1 MSISRVVA
9 RPLLSAMF
17 IAGGY
22 DAIRNPGGK
31 VKKAEPVALPVAE
44 KLPLLPQDAEKL
56 VQLNG
61 AVMVAAG
68 SLMAIGK
75 FRRLAAL
82 ALIASIVPTTYA
94 GHRFWE
100 EDDEATK
107 AQQRIHFLKNLGLL
121 GGLIL
126 EAVDTEGAPTR
137 KWRKAH
143 RPATQA
149 KAAASGAELGKHLSD
164 GLAAVEDIVA
174 HAAKASGPVIEHARE
189 AASKL
194 PDVSREAWDQAQKRA
209 ASIDLAKQEAALRD
223 AQRVVREAMKQGK
236 SKAQPMVRTAVEQ
249 GRSKAQPLVSSA
261 ASRAAD
267 AWSQLR

>member
-9 RPLLSAMF
+9 RPLLAAMF

-22 DAIRNPGGK
+22 DAVRNPGGK
-31 VKKAEPVALPVAE
+31 VKKAESVALPVAE
-44 KLPLLPQDAEKL
+44 KVPFLPQDAEKL

-68 SLMAIGK
+68 SLMAIGR

-82 ALIASIVPTTYA
+82 ALIGSIVPTTYA

-107 AQQRIHFLKNLGLL
+107 AQQRTHFLKNIGLL

-126 EAVDTEGAPTR
+126 EVVDTEGAPTR
-137 KWRKAH
+137 KWRREH
-143 RPATQA
+143 RQA
-149 KAAASGAELGKHLSD
+149 RKAAATSGPELGKHLSE
-164 GLAAVEDIVA
+164 GMAAVEDIVSQ
-174 HAAKASGPVIEHARE
+174 AAKASGPVIEHARE

-194 PDVSREAWDQAQKRA
+194 PDVSREAWDHAQKRA

-223 AQRVVREAMKQGK
+223 AQRVVRKAMKQGR
-236 SKAQPMVRTAVEQ
+236 SKAQPMVRQAVQ
-249 GRSKAQPLVSSA
+249 QSRSKAQPLVSSA
-261 ASRAAD
+261 ASRASD
-267 AWSQLR
+267 AWAQLH